1 MNLFLSPV
9 SLLLLFCIHLSFLFS
24 FFFFIF
30 PPLFFFWTPFP
41 LLHFFFLDVFSFPRS
56 SNNFFFFSFWRIKI
70 FFLFYIFGVLQMA
83 NYMQN
88 GRPLLSGCFRKPSA
102 HYWFFISSVLPLPSF
117 FFFFY
122 NLKLSILKIYSGQI
136 LKMLLAITKM
146 ICKCE
151 I

>member
-70 FFLFYIFGVLQMA
+70 FFILYLRSVT
-83 NYMQN
+83 N
-88 GRPLLSGCFRKPSA
+88 GQLHAKWSSVVKWLLSKTLCALLIFYFFGSPS
-102 HYWFFISSVLPLPSF
+102 SF
-117 FFFFY
+117 FFFFF
-122 NLKLSILKIYSGQI
+122 L
-136 LKMLLAITKM
+136 
-146 ICKCE
+146 
-151 I
+151 